1 MSVRVEFSVPASAC
15 ALGRSLGDNP
25 ELSIELDRIVPTDST
40 IMPFFWLWGP
50 DVESFC
56 AAAREEPAIETLTII
71 DEVDNGALFRARWDP
86 DAVGTLR
93 SITDTDGVLLDARAD
108 TTGWAFEV
116 RFADSEQ
123 TSRFREL
130 CAKRDVPIQVTRVR
144 TGAERPT
151 HDGYRLTDEQSEALA
166 AAYRLGFFTEPRS
179 ATLEELADELGISP
193 RAVAGRL
200 RRGQATLLEETGLAE
215 VAAVQ

>member
-1 MSVRVEFSVPASAC
+1 MTVRVEFSVPASAC

-25 ELSIELDRIVPTDST
+25 ELSIELDRIIPTDAT

-50 DVESFC
+50 DVDSFC
-56 AAAREEPAIETLTII
+56 AAARSEEAIDQLSII
-71 DEVDNGALFRARWDP
+71 DEVDDGALFRARWDP
-86 DAVGTLR
+86 GAIGTLR
-93 SITDTDGVLLDARAD
+93 SITDSDGVLLDARAD
-108 TTGWAFEV
+108 RTGWSFEV
-116 RFADSEQ
+116 RFEDSEQ
-123 TSRFREL
+123 TSRFRDL
-130 CAKRDVPIQVTRVR
+130 CAKRDVPIEVTRVR

-151 HDGYRLTDEQSEALA
+151 HDGYGLTDEQSEALA

-200 RRGQATLLEETGLAE
+200 RRGQATLLEETGLAG